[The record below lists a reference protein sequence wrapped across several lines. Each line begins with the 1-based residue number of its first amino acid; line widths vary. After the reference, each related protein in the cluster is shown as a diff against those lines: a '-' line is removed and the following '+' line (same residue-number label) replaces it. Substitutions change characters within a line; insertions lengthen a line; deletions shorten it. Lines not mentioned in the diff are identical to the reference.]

1 MAIKQT
7 HDRRN
12 VAGTGQAVTPND
24 DTDLS
29 PGPALLYIGVSGD
42 LTVNDTDGNTLTFVD
57 ADHGWFPF
65 LVTRVLST
73 GTAATNII
81 AVY

>member
-1 MAIKQT
+1 MAIKNT

-29 PGPALLYIGVSGD
+29 PAPALLYIGVAGD
-42 LTVNDTDGNTLTFVD
+42 VKVNDTAGNTLTFVD
-57 ADHGWFPF
+57 YSNGWFPF
-65 LVTRVLST
+65 LVTRVWST
-73 GTAATNII
+73 GTTAASII